1 MPIIDIFIAVAILIS
16 VVVGAYRG
24 LVKEAI
30 SFVALLVAIWAALYF
45 GPAIGDISESWIDS
59 KEAQKWFGRVIV
71 FIVILSIGGVLG
83 WGISKIVRLSLL
95 GGIDRL
101 LGALFG
107 VVRGIVL
114 VAVLILVGQF
124 SEMDKNKWWR
134 KSNTIPYLEVVA
146 DWIEVMAPQGYELL
160 KPDEAAKKFKI
171 DLTSD
176 LNNNTNN

>member
-1 MPIIDIFIAVAILIS
+1 MPITDILIAVAISIS
-16 VVVGAYRG
+16 VFLGAYRG

-30 SFVALLVAIWAALYF
+30 SFVSLLVAIWAALYF
-45 GPAIGDISESWIDS
+45 GPGIGDISDSWFES
-59 KEAQKWFGRVIV
+59 KEAQKWFGRVVV
-71 FIVILSIGGVLG
+71 FVGILTLGGLVG

-107 VVRGIVL
+107 VVRGVLL

-124 SEMDKNKWWR
+124 SEMDKNKWWK
-134 KSNTIPYLEVVA
+134 KSIVIPYLEVVA
-146 DWIEVMAPQGYELL
+146 HWIEVMAPKGYELL
-160 KPDEAAKKFKI
+160 TPDEAAKSFQI

-176 LNNNTNN
+176 LPNNTKN